1 MTHVKNILT
10 HATHVKILTHATY
23 APMNATHV
31 TTQLTQFRRPYQNTL
46 KHENSLED
54 TIKYLYSI
62 NKANLFKSI

>member
-10 HATHVKILTHATY
+10 HATHVKILTHTTY
-23 APMNATHV
+23 APTNATHV